1 MEKDTINNPELQL
14 AYNFVQYTDKH
25 IFLTGKAGTGKT
37 TFLQDLK
44 NKLPKRMIVVA
55 PTGVAAIN
63 AGGVTIHSFFQ
74 LPFGPILPGFKDAEA
89 QKSMKFSA
97 QKRNI
102 IKSLDLLIIDEISMV
117 RADLLD
123 GIDEVLRR
131 FRRNEEPF
139 GGVQMLMIGDMQQL
153 PPVVKDNEWSLLQ
166 NYYDTAFFFS
176 SLSLKKTEFVTINL
190 KHVYRQKDEQFL
202 KLLNKI
208 RDKDIDDTALQ
219 TLNERYKPDFD
230 AGEEN
235 YIILTTHNARAQ
247 AINNDKLSQIK
258 EKPYTFKAEI
268 TGNFSEYNYPT
279 DENLTLKLGSQVMF
293 IKNDPEPDKKFFN
306 GKIGVITN
314 ISKDEIIVKCPE
326 DEDEIEVHSLV
337 WDNIKYS
344 IDETTKEI
352 NEKIEGTFKQI
363 PLKPAWAITIHKS
376 QGLTFDKAIID
387 SEMAFAHGQVYVALS
402 RCRSLE
408 GLVLSTPFSAQSLKS
423 DNKIESFTNT
433 SNANQPDVKSLEK
446 SKAEYIQKL
455 LFDLFNFRKLRNYL
469 QWLRKLTFENKNAIT
484 PGIYDLLDNIQNKI
498 NTDIYD
504 VGERFQRQLKKLL
517 KDNADEVIN
526 NEIQVRIKKAVE
538 YFIENLNQSVVQKM
552 GEISIESDNKE
563 IAKKIEKSEKDFGE
577 ELNFKLQCLNACT
590 DGFFVKEY
598 LQERAIAAMDIKT
611 TKKKTKKPS
620 PSKEIHNPDLYALIK
635 SWRDAKAHE
644 NNLSHYM
651 VLPLKTMRALS
662 NQVPKTTEELKM
674 IHGLGRKKLENY
686 GSELLELINEYNNN
700 HDLNVVRPEPVPQ
713 PKKEPKIPTHE
724 ISFNLWKQYKDVEK
738 VAQERGF
745 VYSTILKHLSHYV
758 GNGSLDINEL
768 VDSQKVK
775 TILEVFK
782 KDIDIPLS
790 DALQIVGDD
799 ISYDDLR
806 LVKHYVY
813 YKMDQNEL

>member
-44 NKLPKRMIVVA
+44 NNLPKRMIVVA

-74 LPFGPILPGFKDAEA
+74 LPFGPILPGFKDSAA

-131 FRRNEEPF
+131 FRRSDEPF

-166 NYYDTAFFFS
+166 RYYETAFFFS
-176 SLSLKKTEFVTINL
+176 SLSLNKTQFITISL
-190 KHVYRQKDEQFL
+190 KHVYRQKDERFL
-202 KLLNKI
+202 NLLNKI
-208 RDKDIDDTALQ
+208 RDKHIDDQALQ

-230 AGEEN
+230 TGDEN

-247 AINNDKLSQIK
+247 AINNEKLSQIK
-258 EKPYTFKAEI
+258 DKPYSFKAEVS
-268 TGNFSEYNYPT
+268 GNFSQYNYPT

-293 IKNDPEPDKKFFN
+293 VKNDPEPEKKFFN

-314 ISKDEIIVKCPE
+314 ISKDEITVKCPE

-344 IDETTKEI
+344 IDDNTKEI
-352 NEKIEGTFKQI
+352 SEKIEGTFKQI
-363 PLKPAWAITIHKS
+363 PLKLAWAITIHKS

-387 SEMAFAHGQVYVALS
+387 SELAFAHGQVYVALS

-408 GLVLSTPFSAQSLKS
+408 GLILSTPFSNHSLKS

-433 SNANQPDVKSLEK
+433 ANTNQPDLESLEK
-446 SKAEYIQKL
+446 SKAEYVQKL
-455 LFDLFNFRKLRNYL
+455 LLDLFNFRKLRNYL
-469 QWLRKLTFENKNAIT
+469 QWFRKLTYEHKNAIT
-484 PGIYDLLDNIQNKI
+484 PGISDLLDQIQNKV

-504 VGERFQRQLKKLL
+504 VGQRFQRQLVKLL
-517 KDNADEVIN
+517 INNADAEIN
-526 NEIQVRIKKAVE
+526 VDVQLRIKKAVE
-538 YFIENLNQSVVQKM
+538 YFIENLNLSVVQKM

-563 IAKKIEKSEKDFGE
+563 IAKKIEKAEKDFGE
-577 ELNFKLQCLNACT
+577 ELNYKMQCLNSC
-590 DGFFVKEY
+590 DNGFVVKEY
-598 LQERAIAAMDIKT
+598 LQQRAIAAMDIKT
-611 TKKKTKKPS
+611 TKKKSKSKKPS
-620 PSKEIHNPDLYALIK
+620 PSKEIHNPDLYAIIK
-635 SWRDAKAHE
+635 NWRDKIAQE

-662 NQVPKTTEELKM
+662 NQVPETTEDLKM
-674 IHGLGRKKLENY
+674 IHGLGRKKLESY
-686 GSELLELINEYNNN
+686 GSELLELINDYNNN
-700 HDLNVVRPEPVPQ
+700 HDLKVVRPEPVST
-713 PKKEPKIPTHE
+713 PKKEPKIPSHE
-724 ISFNLWKQYKDVEK
+724 ISFNLWKEYKDVEK
-738 VAQERGF
+738 IAHERGF
-745 VYSTILKHLSHYV
+745 VYSTILSHLSRYI
-758 GNGSLDINEL
+758 GKDIDINEL
-768 VDSQKVK
+768 VDEAKVK
-775 TILEVFK
+775 TIMQVYE

-806 LVKHYVY
+806 LVKHYMY
-813 YKMDQNEL
+813 FKMDQE

>member
-131 FRRNEEPF
+131 FRRSEEPF

-153 PPVVKDNEWSLLQ
+153 PPVVKDNEWSLLR

-176 SLSLKKTEFVTINL
+176 CLSLKKTEFITINL

-202 KLLNKI
+202 NLLNKI
-208 RDKDIDDTALQ
+208 RDKHIDDTALQ

-247 AINNDKLSQIK
+247 AINNEKLSQIK
-258 EKPYTFKAEI
+258 EKSYNFKAEI

-279 DENLTLKLGSQVMF
+279 DEILSLKLGSQVMF

-314 ISKDEIIVKCPE
+314 ISKDEIGVKCPE

-344 IDETTKEI
+344 IDESTKEI

-402 RCRSLE
+402 RCRSLD

-433 SNANQPDVKSLEK
+433 SNANQPDINSLEK

-455 LFDLFNFRKLRNYL
+455 LFDLFDFRKLRNYL
-469 QWLRKLTFENKNAIT
+469 QWLRKLTYEHKNAIT
-484 PGIYDLLDNIQNKI
+484 PGVYDILDNIQNSI

-504 VGERFQRQLKKLL
+504 VGQRFQRQLKNLFKEY
-517 KDNADEVIN
+517 ADAEIN
-526 NEIQVRIKKAVE
+526 EDIQLRIKKAAD
-538 YFIENLNQSVVQKM
+538 YFIKNLNLSVSEKM

-563 IAKKIEKSEKDFGE
+563 IAKKIDKVEKDFAE
-577 ELNFKLQCLNACT
+577 ELNYKIQCLNSCAN
-590 DGFFVKEY
+590 GFVVKDY
-598 LQERAIAAMDIKT
+598 LQQRAIAAMDIKT

-620 PSKEIHNPDLYALIK
+620 PSKEIHNPDLYAIIK
-635 SWRDAKAHE
+635 SWRDAKANE

-651 VLPLKTMRALS
+651 VLPLKTMR
-662 NQVPKTTEELKM
+662 VPTTTEELKM

-686 GSELLELINEYNNN
+686 GSELLELINDYNKD
-700 HDLNVVRPEPVPQ
+700 HKLNIIRPEPVPLA
-713 PKKEPKIPTHE
+713 KKEPKIPTHE
-724 ISFNLWKQYKDVEK
+724 ISFNLWKEYKDVEK

-775 TILEVFK
+775 TILEVFE

-806 LVKHYVY
+806 LVKHYVF
-813 YKMDQNEL
+813 YKMDQE

>member
-44 NKLPKRMIVVA
+44 NNLPKRMIVVA

-74 LPFGPILPGFKDAEA
+74 LPFGPILPGFKDSAA

-131 FRRNEEPF
+131 FRRSDEPF

-166 NYYDTAFFFS
+166 RYYETAFFFS
-176 SLSLKKTEFVTINL
+176 SLSLNKTQFITISL
-190 KHVYRQKDEQFL
+190 KHVYRQKDERFL
-202 KLLNKI
+202 NLLNKI
-208 RDKDIDDTALQ
+208 RDKHIDDQALQ

-230 AGEEN
+230 TGDEN

-247 AINNDKLSQIK
+247 AINNEKLSQIK
-258 EKPYTFKAEI
+258 DKPYSFKAEVS
-268 TGNFSEYNYPT
+268 GNFSQYNYPT

-293 IKNDPEPDKKFFN
+293 VKNDPEPEKKFFN

-314 ISKDEIIVKCPE
+314 ISKDEITVKCPE

-344 IDETTKEI
+344 IDDNTKEI
-352 NEKIEGTFKQI
+352 SEKIEGTFKQI
-363 PLKPAWAITIHKS
+363 PLKLAWAITIHKS

-387 SEMAFAHGQVYVALS
+387 SELAFAHGQVYVALS

-408 GLVLSTPFSAQSLKS
+408 GLILSTPFSNHILKS

-433 SNANQPDVKSLEK
+433 ANTNQPDLESLEK
-446 SKAEYIQKL
+446 SKAEYVQKL
-455 LFDLFNFRKLRNYL
+455 LLDLFNFRKLRNYL
-469 QWLRKLTFENKNAIT
+469 QWFRKLTYEHKNAIT
-484 PGIYDLLDNIQNKI
+484 PGISDLLDQIQNKV

-504 VGERFQRQLKKLL
+504 VGQRFQRQLVKLL
-517 KDNADEVIN
+517 INNADAEIN
-526 NEIQVRIKKAVE
+526 VDVQLRIKKAVE
-538 YFIENLNQSVVQKM
+538 YFIENLNLSVVQKM

-563 IAKKIEKSEKDFGE
+563 IAKKIEKAEKDFGE
-577 ELNFKLQCLNACT
+577 ELNYKMQCLNSC
-590 DGFFVKEY
+590 DNGFVVKEY
-598 LQERAIAAMDIKT
+598 LQQRAIAAMDIKT
-611 TKKKTKKPS
+611 TKKKSKSKKPS
-620 PSKEIHNPDLYALIK
+620 PSKEIHNPDLYAIIK
-635 SWRDAKAHE
+635 NWRDKIAQE

-662 NQVPKTTEELKM
+662 NQVPETTEDLKM
-674 IHGLGRKKLENY
+674 IHGLGRKKLESY
-686 GSELLELINEYNNN
+686 GSELLELINDYNNN
-700 HDLNVVRPEPVPQ
+700 HDLKVVRPEPVST
-713 PKKEPKIPTHE
+713 PKKEPKIPSHE
-724 ISFNLWKQYKDVEK
+724 ISFNLWKEYKDVEK
-738 VAQERGF
+738 IAHERGF
-745 VYSTILKHLSHYV
+745 VYSTILSHLSRYI
-758 GNGSLDINEL
+758 GKDIDINEL
-768 VDSQKVK
+768 VDEAKVK
-775 TILEVFK
+775 TIMQVYE

-806 LVKHYVY
+806 LVKHYMY
-813 YKMDQNEL
+813 FKMDQE

>member
-74 LPFGPILPGFKDAEA
+74 LPFGPILPGFKDAGA

-131 FRRNEEPF
+131 FRRSEEPF

-153 PPVVKDNEWSLLQ
+153 PPVVKDNEWSLLR

-176 SLSLKKTEFVTINL
+176 CLSLKKTEFITINL

-202 KLLNKI
+202 NLLNKI
-208 RDKDIDDTALQ
+208 RDKHIDDTALQ

-247 AINNDKLSQIK
+247 AINNEKLSQIK
-258 EKPYTFKAEI
+258 EKSYNFKAEI

-314 ISKDEIIVKCPE
+314 ISKDEIVVKCPE

-337 WDNIKYS
+337 WDNIKYN

-433 SNANQPDVKSLEK
+433 SNANQPDINSLEK

-469 QWLRKLTFENKNAIT
+469 QWLRKLTYEHKNAIT
-484 PGIYDLLDNIQNKI
+484 PGVYDILDNIQNSI

-504 VGERFQRQLKKLL
+504 VGQRFQRQLINLFKE
-517 KDNADEVIN
+517 NADAEIN
-526 NEIQVRIKKAVE
+526 DDIQLRIKKAAE
-538 YFIENLNQSVVQKM
+538 YFIKNLNLSVSEKM

-563 IAKKIEKSEKDFGE
+563 IAKKIDKAEKDFTE
-577 ELNFKLQCLNACT
+577 ELNYKIQCLNSCS
-590 DGFFVKEY
+590 DGFTVKEY
-598 LQERAIAAMDIKT
+598 LQHRAIAAMDIKT

-662 NQVPKTTEELKM
+662 NQIPTTTEELKM

-686 GSELLELINEYNNN
+686 GSELLELINDYNNT
-700 HDLNVVRPEPVPQ
+700 HDLNVVRPEPVVT
-713 PKKEPKIPTHE
+713 PKKEPKIPSHE
-724 ISFNLWKQYKDVEK
+724 ISFNLWKEYKDVEK
-738 VAQERGF
+738 IAHKRGF
-745 VYSTILKHLSHYV
+745 VYSTILSHLSRYI
-758 GNGSLDINEL
+758 GKEIDINEL
-768 VDSQKVK
+768 VDKAKVK
-775 TILEVFK
+775 TIMQVFE

>member
-1 MEKDTINNPELQL
+1 LEKDTINNPELQL

-37 TFLQDLK
+37 TFLQNLK

-74 LPFGPILPGFKDAEA
+74 LPFGPILSGFKDAEA

-131 FRRNEEPF
+131 FRRSEEPF

-153 PPVVKDNEWSLLQ
+153 PPVVKDNEWSLLR

-176 SLSLKKTEFVTINL
+176 SLSLKKTEFITINL
-190 KHVYRQKDEQFL
+190 KHVYRQKDEKFL

-208 RDKDIDDTALQ
+208 RDKHIDDKALQ

-247 AINNDKLSQIK
+247 AINNEKLSQIK
-258 EKPYTFKAEI
+258 EKSYSFKAEI

-279 DENLTLKLGSQVMF
+279 DEILSLKLGSQVMF

-314 ISKDEIIVKCPE
+314 ISKDEILVKCPE
-326 DEDEIEVHSLV
+326 DEEEIEVHSLV

-433 SNANQPDVKSLEK
+433 SNANQPDINSLEK

-455 LFDLFNFRKLRNYL
+455 LFDLFDFRKLRNYL
-469 QWLRKLTFENKNAIT
+469 QWLRKLTYENKNAIT
-484 PGIYDLLDNIQNKI
+484 PGIYDILDNIQNYI

-504 VGERFQRQLKKLL
+504 VGQRFQRQLKNLFKQ
-517 KDNADEVIN
+517 NADAEIN
-526 NEIQVRIKKAVE
+526 DDIQLRIKKAAS
-538 YFIENLNQSVVQKM
+538 YFIKNLILSVNEKM

-563 IAKKIEKSEKDFGE
+563 IAKKIDKAEKDFTE
-577 ELNFKLQCLNACT
+577 ELNYKIQCLNSCS
-590 DGFFVKEY
+590 DGFVVKEY
-598 LQERAIAAMDIKT
+598 LQQRAIAAMDIKT
-611 TKKKTKKPS
+611 NKKKTKKPS

-635 SWRDAKAHE
+635 NWRDAKAHE

-662 NQVPKTTEELKM
+662 NQVPTTTEELKM

-686 GSELLELINEYNNN
+686 GSELLELINDYNKD
-700 HDLNVVRPEPVPQ
+700 HKLNVVRPEPDPL

-775 TILEVFK
+775 TIMEVFE

-799 ISYDDLR
+799 ITYDDLR
-806 LVKHYVY
+806 LVKHYMY